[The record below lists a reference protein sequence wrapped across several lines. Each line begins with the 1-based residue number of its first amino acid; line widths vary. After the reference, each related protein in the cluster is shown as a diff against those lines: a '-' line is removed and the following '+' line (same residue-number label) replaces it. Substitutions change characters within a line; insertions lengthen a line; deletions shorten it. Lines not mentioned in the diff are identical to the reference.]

1 MKSNERIGLKEM
13 INLPSIVRS
22 PISDYIIRTFDE
34 ELKGRRITFNEF
46 LSYLG
51 VLHFLCKPEYKN
63 QFIFSMI
70 DEGNKGHI
78 DEKDIMGLINRLLK
92 INSNAKDEESK
103 VKQQRIYNY
112 MKQVFQCYDPSGEQK
127 IRKDVFMK
135 IFAEDDMK
143 RIIDLASLDFDWE
156 DNPVEEEAEG
166 DDASGEQD

>member
-13 INLPSIVRS
+13 INLPSIVQS
-22 PISDYIIRTFDE
+22 PISDYIVRTFDE

-51 VLHFLCKPEYKN
+51 VLHYMCKPEYKN

-92 INSNAKDEESK
+92 VDARASDDGAK
-103 VKQQRIYNY
+103 VRGQRIYNY

-156 DNPVEEEAEG
+156 ENPIEEEADEDEG
-166 DDASGEQD
+166 SNEED